1 MGTKIA
7 ADRFKTIPVTIRK
20 WIVLI
25 HLGISTQTISL
36 EAAVRRC
43 SSKYVFLKI
52 LRYSQDLFSKVTPTQ
67 MFLWQYCEIFK
78 NNFFYILF
86 VLIFARINFGAAK
99 EKFFR
104 VY

>member
-1 MGTKIA
+1 
-7 ADRFKTIPVTIRK
+7 
-20 WIVLI
+20 
-25 HLGISTQTISL
+25 
-36 EAAVRRC
+36 
-43 SSKYVFLKI
+43 
-52 LRYSQDLFSKVTPTQ
+52 